1 MLSTKVAKNA
11 GKKATFDDLFE
22 LTNIDNMDYPPDISL
37 EHKKRWPNGHLLF
50 LMVLNKPDK
59 TSQWYNP

>member
-22 LTNIDNMDYPPDISL
+22 LTNIKQEILNEEVLVL
-37 EHKKRWPNGHLLF
+37 EAHDADTLSTEILG
-50 LMVLNKPDK
+50 
-59 TSQWYNP
+59 